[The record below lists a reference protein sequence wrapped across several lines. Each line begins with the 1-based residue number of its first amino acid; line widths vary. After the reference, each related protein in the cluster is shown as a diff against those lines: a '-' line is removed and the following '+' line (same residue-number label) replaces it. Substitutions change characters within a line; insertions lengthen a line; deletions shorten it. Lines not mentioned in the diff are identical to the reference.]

1 MLRYR
6 ERLAREAL
14 GYGPDCK
21 WARLCFNLS
30 PISVPRT
37 EKENNAKLVLWLWTQ

>member
-1 MLRYR
+1 MRKRER

-30 PISVPRT
+30 PI
-37 EKENNAKLVLWLWTQ
+37 LVQEQKK